1 MGLRGTVWWG
11 YSKNPGNSPDGLLQR
26 QHPATFPLQLASDL
40 IRWLAPEGGVVLD
53 PMIGSG
59 TTAIAAIKSGR
70 RCVGFDI
77 NGGYLETAKKRVAL
91 AEAAATIADL
101 LPLDEAVD

>member
-1 MGLRGTVWWG
+1 MIQRAGFASLTPMRAQILGRTIK
-11 YSKNPGNSPDGLLQR
+11 YSTGWQR
-26 QHPATFPLQLASDL
+26 KK
-40 IRWLAPEGGVVLD
+40 GVVLD